1 MIITILTDNKK
12 SWILP
17 YVDTLKQKISN
28 SHDIIHIFTQNN
40 IIKGDILIILG
51 CEKII
56 PKNFLLLNKT
66 NIVVHPSAL
75 PKGKGFSPLAWQILE
90 GKSQI
95 ILTLFEATTKVDSGK
110 IYLQSK
116 INLNGHELNNEIKKI
131 QGEET
136 IKLVLKFIK
145 LYPNICGKNQEGKE
159 TFYQRRTKEDME
171 IDPSISIKEQFNLF
185 RVADNDRYPVFFYLN
200 GHKYFIKID
209 K

>member
-17 YVDTLKQKISN
+17 FVDTLKQKISH

-40 IIKGDILIILG
+40 IIVGDILIILG

-56 PKNFLLLNKT
+56 SKNFLLLNKT

-95 ILTLFEATTKVDSGK
+95 ILTLFEASTKVDSGK

-116 INLNGHELNNEIKKI
+116 LNFNGHELKDEIKEI

-136 IKLVLKFIK
+136 IK
-145 LYPNICGKNQEGKE
+145 
-159 TFYQRRTKEDME
+159 
-171 IDPSISIKEQFNLF
+171 
-185 RVADNDRYPVFFYLN
+185 
-200 GHKYFIKID
+200 
-209 K
+209 